1 MAPSSGDI
9 LENLENVISELSEK
23 GNCTSIQLAV
33 LVSARALAGDSLDR
47 GASVHVHDV
56 VLSYVAL
63 ITAYLSTFNNLGD
76 LFFRRLQTSHS
87 FKLRLADLLEFAIDN
102 LTKFNDESPGNI
114 EESLK
119 TLLDDW
125 QSWGIMNAALSQQ
138 TTWIRDF
145 NMETT
150 RRRAKFVWTNGGNMA
165 ELRSMLECERLSWE
179 ILLGKPLHEG
189 SKQPA
194 WPILGLASEEESE
207 SIKRFSSYMDADVL
221 YNLIINKTL
230 PVAGASQLVAGGVP
244 AQGAVD
250 SRSIPDTLPDGDV
263 LVGGMLISP
272 QADTATVQSKDV
284 FMRIANQQT
293 PETDYAI
300 MYPGPAHRSRASNV
314 CIFQHGLYSC
324 TLQLNEA
331 SLSKDPETLRGM
343 LFEKQGMQ
351 VPALIFLRLARANAA
366 GATLP
371 QDSSAPKLHNQPAGY
386 SISVFVEWKALA
398 LDFTTAAGHAHR
410 LHSGG
415 GFPPAIPKDDLDLL
429 FEPYA
434 VKNEEEDDAAPA
446 SPDNEAGSDEE
457 NEEEEDA
464 APAPPDNEAGSDQ
477 VNEPDAQRVPSND
490 GRQFLDIK
498 PSWVPFGEG
507 VPEDDAHTIPYR
519 KDIDGS
525 TFLPATRLVLVRDLL
540 GKAGEIAD
548 GSLVGSY
555 VLYAGNAQAL
565 QHRQHRAMLAASGS
579 VKRWMEGII
588 ISTGDD
594 DMVELLYANG
604 WVIWHDSKLFSDRR
618 GSNLR
623 LCGKFTELLEAMEP
637 GLTLQAW
644 AEKTRMYEY
653 SIRLQSRG
661 SGASSSR
668 NSVLDNIVQEMRGI
682 YDGFE

>member
-1 MAPSSGDI
+1 MAPSSEDI
-9 LENLENVISELSEK
+9 LENLESVISEISDK
-23 GNCTSIQLAV
+23 SNCTSIQLAV
-33 LVSARALAGDSLDR
+33 LVSARALAGDSLDS

-63 ITAYLSTFNNLGD
+63 ITAYLSTFNDLGD
-76 LFFRRLQTSHS
+76 SIFRRLQTSSS
-87 FKLRLADLLEFAIDN
+87 FKLRLADLLEFAIDD

-114 EESLK
+114 ENC
-119 TLLDDW
+119 LLDLLENW
-125 QSWGIMNAALSQQ
+125 QSWGIMEAALSQQ

-150 RRRAKFVWTNGGNMA
+150 RRRAKIALTNGGNMA
-165 ELRSMLECERLSWE
+165 ELRSTLECERLSWE

-207 SIKRFSSYMDADVL
+207 SIKRFSSYMDADDL
-221 YNLIINKTL
+221 YELLINKL
-230 PVAGASQLVAGGVP
+230 LKIASASQLAVGGVL

-250 SRSIPDTLPDGDV
+250 SHSIPGTLPGGDV
-263 LVGGMLISP
+263 LVGEMLIS
-272 QADTATVQSKDV
+272 AKDNTATVQSKDV
-284 FMRIANQQT
+284 FRKIEDQQI
-293 PETDYAI
+293 PKTDYAI
-300 MYPGPAHRSRASNV
+300 MSPGPAHRSMASNV
-314 CIFQHGLYSC
+314 CIFQHGLVSC

-331 SLSKDPETLRGM
+331 SLSQDPETLRGM

-351 VPALIFLRLARANAA
+351 VPALMFSRLARAKVA
-366 GATLP
+366 GAPPP

-415 GFPPAIPKDDLDLL
+415 GFPPAISKDDLDLL
-429 FEPYA
+429 FKPYA
-434 VKNEEEDDAAPA
+434 VKDEEVEDAAPA
-446 SPDNEAGSDEE
+446 SPDNEAGSDQE
-457 NEEEEDA
+457 
-464 APAPPDNEAGSDQ
+464 
-477 VNEPDAQRVPSND
+477 NEPDAQRVPSND

-498 PSWVPFGEG
+498 PSWVRFGYG

-519 KDIDGS
+519 KDIDGP
-525 TFLPATRLVLVRDLL
+525 TYLPATRLVLVRDLL
-540 GKAGEIAD
+540 GRAGKIED

-565 QHRQHRAMLAASGS
+565 QNRRHRAMLAASGS

-594 DMVELLYANG
+594 DMVEVLYANG
-604 WVIWHDSKLFSDRR
+604 WVIWHDRKLFNDRR
-618 GSNLR
+618 DSNLKLR
-623 LCGKFTELLEAMEP
+623 GEFTELLEAMEP

-644 AEKTRMYEY
+644 VEKTRMYEY

-661 SGASSSR
+661 SRASRSR
-668 NSVLDNIVQEMRGI
+668 NSVLDTIVREMQGI